1 MSGLNWASL
10 HKKYK
15 FTGSIVD
22 SEKNTSIVFIKCRC
36 KVYETKWNSK

>member
-15 FTGSIVD
+15 LKGNIVD
-22 SEKNTSIVFIKCRC
+22 SEKSTSIVFKKC
-36 KVYETKWNSK
+36 KFEVYETK